1 MKFTVSLQQ
10 VLRARR
16 TFLKSFVRGI
26 DLNFLRY
33 WPAIYEQLCQVNF
46 LKSHFIKCYT
56 SNGVF
61 VHILLTKYYDLTI
74 TI

>member
-10 VLRARR
+10 VLRAPR

-26 DLNFLRY
+26 DLNLLRY

-46 LKSHFIKCYT
+46 FKISFYQMLYI
-56 SNGVF
+56 
-61 VHILLTKYYDLTI
+61 
-74 TI
+74 